1 MTHHIRPRLAAAIA
15 LAAALT
21 TALATGC
28 TTEGPA
34 MDPAAQPDPAAQL
47 AARPSSQQIVTRY
60 EQMEQRIR
68 DRLDAEIGPFVW
80 EVKRNGE
87 QGGCGANFPNLG
99 GVTTYLPSWGFDGN
113 IADADWPRAKQIVTQ
128 IIAEYGFTSP
138 TLQIDKPGQ
147 HETSAADL
155 ALGAQFDLGTKVN
168 TTMQTT
174 TGCHPKD
181 PATPP
186 S

>member
-1 MTHHIRPRLAAAIA
+1 MTIRIRPVLAAAIA
-15 LAAALT
+15 LVA
-21 TALATGC
+21 ALATGC
-28 TTEGPA
+28 TEEGPA
-34 MDPAAQPDPAAQL
+34 MDPAAEL
-47 AARPSSQQIVTRY
+47 AARPSSQEIVTRY
-60 EQMEQRIR
+60 EQMELRIR
-68 DRLDAEIGPFVW
+68 DQLDAELGPFAW

-113 IADADWPRAKQIVTQ
+113 IADGDWPRAKQIVTG